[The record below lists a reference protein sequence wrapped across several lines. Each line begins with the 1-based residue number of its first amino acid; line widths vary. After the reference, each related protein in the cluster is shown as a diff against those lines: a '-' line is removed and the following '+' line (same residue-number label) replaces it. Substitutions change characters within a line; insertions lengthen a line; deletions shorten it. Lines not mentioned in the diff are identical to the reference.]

1 MGISVLM
8 SVYKKEKPEY
18 LKAALESILNQTLQ
32 PDEIVVIKDGPLTEE
47 LERVLAEVTHRLQ
60 KQGVDAQLRGKEKC
74 TAQNQGQNKSGIVL
88 RTYQFE
94 ENVQLGRALRK
105 GVELCQHELI
115 ARMDTDDIAC
125 PERLQKQYD
134 YMMAHKE
141 AAALGGYMEEFCDDN
156 SFSNVKTMPCSFEE
170 IRKYARFR
178 NPLNHM
184 TVMLRKEAVIM
195 VGNYRHYPFLEDYD
209 LWSRILSMG
218 YKIENLPEVL
228 VRARVGNELYGRR
241 GGFAYCGRYL
251 KLRHAQHKWGLTN
264 FGEWMIACAIT
275 IAVTVIPS
283 GARKQVY
290 QRVLRK

>member
-18 LKAALESILNQTLQ
+18 FKAALESMMNQTLQ
-32 PDEIVVIKDGPLTEE
+32 PDEIVVIKDGPLTTE
-47 LERVLAEVTHRLQ
+47 LEEVLAEAAEKLQ
-60 KQGVDAQLRGKEKC
+60 KSAKDDLAKK
-74 TAQNQGQNKSGIVL
+74 TIAL

-105 GVELCQHELI
+105 GVELCQHDLV

-134 YMMAHKE
+134 YLMAHPRV
-141 AAALGGYMEEFCDDN
+141 AALGGYMEEFCDDN
-156 SFSNVKTMPCSFEE
+156 SFSNVKTMPTGLAELRS
-170 IRKYARFR
+170 YARFR

-184 TVMLRKEAVIM
+184 TVMFRREAILEA
-195 VGNYRHYPFLEDYD
+195 GNYRHYPFLEDYD
-209 LWSRILSMG
+209 LWGRVLAEG
-218 YKIENLPEVL
+218 YQINNLPEVL

-241 GGFAYCGRYL
+241 GGFDYCKRYL
-251 KLRHAQHKWGLTN
+251 KLRKEQHKLGITN
-264 FGEWMIACAIT
+264 WVEWMIACAIT
-275 IAVTVIPS
+275 IAVTIIPS

-290 QRVLRK
+290 QKVLRK

>member
-18 LKAALESILNQTLQ
+18 LKAALESVIHQNLQ
-32 PDEIVVIKDGPLTEE
+32 PDEILVIKDGPLTTE
-47 LERVLAEVTHRLQ
+47 LEEVLM
-60 KQGVDAQLRGKEKC
+60 DALRQLKDTGSK
-74 TAQNQGQNKSGIVL
+74 IIL

-105 GVELCQHELI
+105 GVELCEYDFV

-125 PERLQKQYD
+125 PDRLQKQYD
-134 YMMAHKE
+134 YLKTHE
-141 AAALGGYMEEFCDDN
+141 NVAALGGYMEEFCDDN
-156 SFSNVKTMPCSFEE
+156 SFSNVKTMPCSTEE
-170 IRKYARFR
+170 IRSYARFR

-184 TVMLRKEAVIM
+184 TVMFRKDAVLM

-209 LWSRILSMG
+209 LWSRILAMG
-218 YKIENLPEVL
+218 YEIENLPEVL

-241 GGFAYCGRYL
+241 GGFAYCKRYL
-251 KLRHAQHKWGLTN
+251 GLRSEQHKLGLTN
-264 FGEWMIACAIT
+264 WLEWLIACAIT
-275 IAVTVIPS
+275 IAVTIIPS

-290 QRVLRK
+290 QNVLRK

>member
-8 SVYKKEKPEY
+8 SVYKKENPVY
-18 LKAALESILNQTLQ
+18 FKASLESVINQTLQ
-32 PDEIVVIKDGPLTEE
+32 PDEIMVIKDGPLTTE
-47 LERVLAEVTHRLQ
+47 LEEVLETVST
-60 KQGVDAQLRGKEKC
+60 QLVEAGSKI
-74 TAQNQGQNKSGIVL
+74 AL

-105 GVELCQHELI
+105 GVELCQHAFV

-125 PERLQKQYD
+125 PDRLQKQYD
-134 YMMAHKE
+134 YMISHE
-141 AAALGGYMEEFCDDN
+141 NVAALGGYIEEFCDDN
-156 SFSNVKTMPCSFEE
+156 SFSNVKTMPCSAEE
-170 IRKYARFR
+170 VRGYARFR

-184 TVMLRKEAVIM
+184 TVMFRKEAVLM

-209 LWSRILSMG
+209 LWSRILGMG
-218 YKIENLPEVL
+218 YELENLPEVL

-241 GGFAYCGRYL
+241 GGFGYCKRYL
-251 KLRHAQHKWGLTN
+251 GLRVEQRKLGLTN
-264 FGEWMIACAIT
+264 WIEWMIACAIT

-290 QRVLRK
+290 QKVLRK

>member
-18 LKAALESILNQTLQ
+18 LKAALESIINQTLQ
-32 PDEIVVIKDGPLTEE
+32 PDEIVVIKDGPLTTE
-47 LERVLAEVTHRLQ
+47 LEQVLADVAHQLQ
-60 KQGVDAQLRGKEKC
+60 KQEADSVSQSH
-74 TAQNQGQNKSGIVL
+74 GQNMSRIVL
-88 RTYQFE
+88 HTFQFE

-105 GVELCQHELI
+105 GVELCEHELI

-125 PERLQKQYD
+125 PHRLEKQYE
-134 YMMAHKE
+134 YMMAHE
-141 AAALGGYMEEFCDDN
+141 EVAALGGYMEEFCDDN
-156 SFSNVKTMPCSFEE
+156 SFSNIKTMPCSFEE
-170 IRKYARFR
+170 IREYARFR

-209 LWSRILSMG
+209 LWSRILAMG
-218 YKIENLPEVL
+218 YRIENLPEVL

-241 GGFAYCGRYL
+241 GGFAYCKRYL
-251 KLRHAQHKWGLTN
+251 KLRSAQHKWGLTN
-264 FGEWMIACAIT
+264 FVEWMIACAIT
-275 IAVTVIPS
+275 IAVTIIPS

-290 QRVLRK
+290 QKVLRK

>member
-18 LKAALESILNQTLQ
+18 FKAALESVIHQTLQ
-32 PDEIVVIKDGPLTEE
+32 PNEILVVKDGPLTTE
-47 LERVLAEVTHRLQ
+47 LEQVLKDTERFL
-60 KQGVDAQLRGKEKC
+60 KE
-74 TAQNQGQNKSGIVL
+74 TGNKIDL

-105 GVELCQHELI
+105 GVELCEYEFI

-134 YMMAHKE
+134 YMIAHKDV
-141 AAALGGYMEEFCDDN
+141 AALGGYMEEFCNDN
-156 SFSNVKTMPCSFEE
+156 SFSNIKTMPCCAAELRS
-170 IRKYARFR
+170 YARFR

-184 TVMLRKEAVIM
+184 TVMLRKEVVLM
-195 VGNYRHYPFLEDYD
+195 VGNYRHYLFLEDYD

-218 YKIENLPEVL
+218 YEIENLPEVL

-241 GGFAYCGRYL
+241 GGFSYCKRYL
-251 KLRHAQHKWGLTN
+251 KLRRAQHRWGLTN
-264 FGEWMIACAIT
+264 FAEWMIACAIT
-275 IAVTVIPS
+275 IAVTIIPS

-290 QRVLRK
+290 QKVLRK

>member
-8 SVYKKEKPEY
+8 SVYKKEHPVYFK
-18 LKAALESILNQTLQ
+18 LALESMINQTLQ
-32 PDEIVVIKDGPLTEE
+32 PDEILVVKDGPLTTE
-47 LERVLAEVTHRLQ
+47 LENVLAEVS
-60 KQGVDAQLRGKEKC
+60 KQLSESESK
-74 TAQNQGQNKSGIVL
+74 TVL

-105 GVELCQHELI
+105 GVEMCEYDFI

-134 YMMAHKE
+134 YLNAHE
-141 AAALGGYMEEFCDDN
+141 DVAVVGGYIEEFCDDN
-156 SFSNVKTMPCSFEE
+156 SFSNVKTMPCSAEDV
-170 IRKYARFR
+170 RGYARFR

-184 TVMLRKEAVIM
+184 TVMFRKEAVLM

-218 YKIENLPEVL
+218 YEIENMPEVL

-241 GGFAYCGRYL
+241 GGFSYCKRYL
-251 KLRHAQHKWGLTN
+251 KLRWEQHKLGITN
-264 FGEWMIACAIT
+264 WFEWMIACAIT

-290 QRVLRK
+290 QKVLRK

>member
-8 SVYKKEKPEY
+8 SVYKKENPEY
-18 LKAALESILNQTLQ
+18 FKASLESVINQTMQ
-32 PDEIVVIKDGPLTEE
+32 PDEIVVIKDGPLTTE
-47 LERVLAEVTHRLQ
+47 LEDVLQAVAEKL
-60 KQGVDAQLRGKEKC
+60 
-74 TAQNQGQNKSGIVL
+74 QGQDVNTEFQGEASGISQSRGQNMSKIVL

-105 GVELCQHELI
+105 GVELCQHDLV

-125 PERLQKQYD
+125 PDRLQKQYD
-134 YMMAHKE
+134 YMMAHE
-141 AAALGGYMEEFCDDN
+141 RVAALGGYIEEFCDDN
-156 SFSNVKTMPCSFEE
+156 SFSNVKSMPCSTQEV
-170 IRKYARFR
+170 RAYARFR

-184 TVMLRKEAVIM
+184 TVMLRKEAVLM

-218 YKIENLPEVL
+218 YEIENLPEVL

-241 GGFAYCGRYL
+241 GGFGYCKRYL
-251 KLRHAQHKWGLTN
+251 GLRCEQHKLGLTN
-264 FGEWMIACAIT
+264 WVEWLIACVIT

-290 QRVLRK
+290 QNVLRK

>member
-8 SVYKKEKPEY
+8 SVYKKEKSEY
-18 LKAALESILNQTLQ
+18 FKAALESMMNQTLQ
-32 PDEIVVIKDGPLTEE
+32 PDEILIIKDGPLTTE
-47 LERVLAEVTHRLQ
+47 LENVIEETGQ
-60 KQGVDAQLRGKEKC
+60 KC
-74 TAQNQGQNKSGIVL
+74 SYL

-105 GVELCQHELI
+105 GVELCAHDFI

-125 PERLQKQYD
+125 PDRLQKQYE
-134 YMMAHKE
+134 YMLAHE
-141 AAALGGYMEEFCDDN
+141 EIAALGGYMEEFCDDE
-156 SFSNVKTMPCSFEE
+156 SFSNAKTMPTGAGELRS
-170 IRKYARFR
+170 YARFR

-184 TVMLRKEAVIM
+184 TAMLRKQAILE

-209 LWSRILSMG
+209 LWGRVLAAG
-218 YKIENLPEVL
+218 YEIDNLPEVL

-241 GGFAYCGRYL
+241 GGWDYCKRYL
-251 KLRHAQHKWGLTN
+251 GLRKEQHKLGLTN
-264 FGEWMIACAIT
+264 FVEWIIACAIT

-290 QRVLRK
+290 QKVLRK

>member
-18 LKAALESILNQTLQ
+18 LKASLESMVHQTLQ
-32 PDEIVVIKDGPLTEE
+32 PDEILVIKDGPLTTE
-47 LERVLAEVTHRLQ
+47 LEQVLEEVR
-60 KQGVDAQLRGKEKC
+60 KQLETTDSK
-74 TAQNQGQNKSGIVL
+74 IVL

-105 GVELCQHELI
+105 GVELCKYDFV

-125 PERLQKQYD
+125 PDRLKKQYE
-134 YMMAHKE
+134 YMTTQE
-141 AAALGGYMEEFCDDN
+141 EVAALGGYMEEFCDDN
-156 SFSNVKTMPCSFEE
+156 SFSNIKTMPCSADE
-170 IRKYARFR
+170 IRTYARFR

-184 TVMLRKEAVIM
+184 TVMFRKEAVLM

-218 YKIENLPEVL
+218 YRIENLPEVL

-241 GGFAYCGRYL
+241 GGLQYCRHYL
-251 KLRHAQHKWGLTN
+251 KLRNAQHKWGLTN
-264 FGEWMIACAIT
+264 WFEWLIACAIT
-275 IAVTVIPS
+275 VAVTIIPS

-290 QRVLRK
+290 QKVLRK